1 MSGDTETGTLLDV
14 AASGGQ
20 VHFCS
25 PNTGVQVYNCTVP
38 NVQVFFNEGSGRL
51 ECEDGGD
58 PGTTT
63 KYVLFTSSLTHH
75 SNTVRL
81 GTCTAKTVHC
91 WKVMCT

>member
-20 VHFCS
+20 VRMLAVLFTHTEVYVTSTTS
-25 PNTGVQVYNCTVP
+25 PYL
-38 NVQVFFNEGSGRL
+38 QVFFNEGSGRL

-63 KYVLFTSSLTHH
+63 K
-75 SNTVRL
+75 
-81 GTCTAKTVHC
+81 
-91 WKVMCT
+91 

>member
-25 PNTGVQVYNCTVP
+25 PNIGLQVFNCTVP

-63 KYVLFTSSLTHH
+63 KYVLLTS
-75 SNTVRL
+75 
-81 GTCTAKTVHC
+81 
-91 WKVMCT
+91 

>member
-20 VHFCS
+20 VHFWS
-25 PNTGVQVYNCTVP
+25 PNTGVQVYNCTS

-63 KYVLFTSSLTHH
+63 KYIVLTFSLYDQFNILHI
-75 SNTVRL
+75 
-81 GTCTAKTVHC
+81 GKI
-91 WKVMCT
+91 